1 MTAKEVFTKIMES
14 KVYVVCATILLS
26 VTIFSVGSCTST
38 CIEHMTKADAERAKY
53 RAQQSEAFWKSSTP
67 QK

>member
-1 MTAKEVFTKIMES
+1 MTAKEVFIKIMES
-14 KVYVVCATILLS
+14 KFYVACATVLLS
-26 VTIFSVGSCTST
+26 VAIFSVGSCTST
-38 CIEHMTKADAERAKY
+38 CIEHMTKSDSERAKY